1 MANKKIFFLQKI
13 KLFTLLNLR
22 MSNQA
27 KVAAATF
34 ACAVKRALL
43 FYFNDR
49 IEAAERVHFG

>member
-22 MSNQA
+22 MNSQA

-34 ACAVKRALL
+34 ACVVKRALL
-43 FYFNDR
+43 VYFNNR
-49 IEAAERVHFG
+49 IEAAERIHFG